1 MKKFAVRLLN
11 CMLAISLCAVFVF
24 SGADDIFADTT
35 SEKLQK
41 AEEEKKQT
49 ETQLNAAQGQ
59 IDNLEN
65 SKDYLEDNLDDLNS
79 KMTEISDSIAKL
91 ESEERDLEEKKAKT
105 EEELEEAIQKCE
117 SHYAALKARI
127 KTMYER
133 GNESI
138 FDILARSGSF
148 SAFLNRTEYVEKVH
162 DYDQLMLE
170 RYRNLE
176 AEIEEKN
183 KELQAE
189 LDRLALIQQET
200 ADKQNEIKGAIDD
213 PQSSIVAYAG
223 AIDDAEKEALAIEQ
237 KIIAQNSTIASLKTQ
252 LAKEEELARQSQQM
266 AKRSLSEVTFSGGD
280 RELLGALIQ
289 CEAGGEPYAGKIAV
303 GAVVMNRVMSG
314 AFPNTIVGV
323 IYQPGQFE
331 PVSSGRLAIR
341 LSLGA
346 NEECLKAADEAMS
359 GVNNIGECLFFRTV
373 VPGIKGTVIGHHVFY
388 LYWTGKY
395 TGYGTA
401 EETLETAK
409 PPEEDENEE
418 ESESTEET
426 SDESS
431 EDSTDDSEDSSS
443 DEDNS
448 DEDNSDSDDEDSE
461 DSEENEE

>member
-1 MKKFAVRLLN
+1 MKRFTVKLIN
-11 CMLAISLCAVFVF
+11 CIVSLSLCGVFVF
-24 SGADDIFADTT
+24 SSAGSIFADTT

-49 ETQLNAAQGQ
+49 ETQLNATQGQ
-59 IDNLEN
+59 IDSLEN
-65 SKDYLEDNLDDLNS
+65 SRDYLEDNLDDLNS
-79 KMTEISDSIAKL
+79 KMTEISDSISKL
-91 ESEERDLEEKKAKT
+91 EEEERTLEEKKART
-105 EEELEEAIQKCE
+105 EEELNEAKEKCR

-133 GNESI
+133 GNESV

-170 RYRNLE
+170 RYKNLE
-176 AEIEEKN
+176 TEIEQKNEELQRELEELAEI
-183 KELQAE
+183 
-189 LDRLALIQQET
+189 QQQT

-213 PQSSIVAYAG
+213 TRSSITAYAG

-237 KIIAQNSTIASLKTQ
+237 RIIEQNSTIAALKTQ
-252 LAKEEELARQSQQM
+252 LQKEEELARQSQQM

-346 NEECLKAADEAMS
+346 NEECLRAADEAMS

-409 PPEEDENEE
+409 PPEEEE
-418 ESESTEET
+418 EEEET
-426 SDESS
+426 V
-431 EDSTDDSEDSSS
+431 EDSSS
-443 DEDNS
+443 SDDSSDDSNDDSSNEDDDSDSDEDENDEDNS
-448 DEDNSDSDDEDSE
+448 EDDEE
-461 DSEENEE
+461 

>member
-1 MKKFAVRLLN
+1 MKKFKIRLIN
-11 CMLAISLCAVFVF
+11 CILSLCLCGVFVF
-24 SGADDIFADTT
+24 SGAGNIFADTT

-41 AEEEKKQT
+41 AEEEKKQS
-49 ETQLNAAQGQ
+49 ETQLNATQGQ

-91 ESEERDLEEKKAKT
+91 EEEERTLEEKKART
-105 EEELEEAIQKCE
+105 EEELNEATEKCK

-133 GNESI
+133 GNESV
-138 FDILARSGSF
+138 FDIMVRSGSF

-162 DYDQLMLE
+162 DYDQIMLE
-170 RYRNLE
+170 KYKNLE
-176 AEIEEKN
+176 AEIELKKEELEKEME
-183 KELQAE
+183 ELAE
-189 LDRLALIQQET
+189 IQQQT
-200 ADKQNEIKGAIDD
+200 LDKQNEIKGAIDD
-213 PQSSIVAYAG
+213 TQSSIVAYAG
-223 AIDDAEKEALAIEQ
+223 AIDDAEREALEIEQ
-237 KIIAQNSTIASLKTQ
+237 RIIAQNSTIASLRDQ
-252 LAKEEELARQSQQM
+252 LKKEEELARQSQQM
-266 AKRSLSEVTFSGGD
+266 AKRSLSEVSFSGGD

-346 NEECLKAADEAMS
+346 NDECLKAADEAMS

-395 TGYGTA
+395 SGYGTA
-401 EETLETAK
+401 DETLETAR
-409 PPEEDENEE
+409 PPEEEEEE
-418 ESESTEET
+418 ESSETTEDR
-426 SDESS
+426 SD
-431 EDSTDDSEDSSS
+431 S
-443 DEDNS
+443 DEDS
-448 DEDNSDSDDEDSE
+448 DDSSDDDDDDRSSDDDDDDDDDSDDED
-461 DSEENEE
+461 

>member
-1 MKKFAVRLLN
+1 MKRFTVKLIN
-11 CMLAISLCAVFVF
+11 CIVSLSLCGVFVF
-24 SGADDIFADTT
+24 SSAGSIFADTT

-49 ETQLNAAQGQ
+49 ETQLNATQGQ
-59 IDNLEN
+59 IDSLEN

-79 KMTEISDSIAKL
+79 KMTEISDSISKL
-91 ESEERDLEEKKAKT
+91 EEEERTLEEKKART
-105 EEELEEAIQKCE
+105 EEELNEAKEKCK

-133 GNESI
+133 GNESV

-170 RYRNLE
+170 RYKNLE
-176 AEIEEKN
+176 AEIEQKN
-183 KELQAE
+183 EELQRELEELAE
-189 LDRLALIQQET
+189 IQQQT

-213 PQSSIVAYAG
+213 TRSSITAYAG

-237 KIIAQNSTIASLKTQ
+237 RIIEQNSTIAALKTQ
-252 LAKEEELARQSQQM
+252 LQKEEELARQSQQM

-346 NEECLKAADEAMS
+346 NEECLRAADEAMS

-409 PPEEDENEE
+409 PPEEEE
-418 ESESTEET
+418 EEEET
-426 SDESS
+426 V
-431 EDSTDDSEDSSS
+431 EDSSS
-443 DEDNS
+443 SDDSSDDSNDDSSNEDDDSDSDEDENDEDNS
-448 DEDNSDSDDEDSE
+448 EDDEE
-461 DSEENEE
+461 